1 MSRLRA
7 TTAGLEL
14 VDKAR
19 IRKGWNR
26 QSAIW
31 YIQANIGLSTLKRF
45 WKSDKSTDNGGHP
58 IGYDAFIAIVTAVGE
73 DWRKVAGFDD
83 ETQLSEETRLAAV
96 ETSTVPETP
105 VLVLHEM
112 PEPREIYGR
121 SEKELPQLINL
132 VAQSRLVFLWGMG
145 GIGKTALASQMVD
158 QLAYG
163 ICSQPVAFDRIIWR
177 GLSAGSNLDYFWTQ
191 LDVDLGITPKINL
204 HTARYDWTDPSRIVA
219 KFQAERT
226 LVVIDVVESNP
237 VERAEDIPAWEP
249 ADRGRYCEWFAQ
261 LSKPRHNSCILVLSR
276 EHSNEVQQ
284 LEGANPAV
292 RSLKLEGLKLGGIQL
307 LEQYNLKPE
316 TDAWRALIDLYRGNP
331 YALTMIAT
339 LIKDQFGGSARE
351 LLTTG
356 TLVLGKMESVI
367 AERIRHI
374 TPDEKKILTT
384 LARLKEPCDR
394 ATLWSELQ
402 NPTLETPSAAIS
414 QSTLIE
420 SIASLDR
427 KCLIEIMTEQEKV
440 LFTLQP
446 MVMKYVR
453 RNWA

>member
-1 MSRLRA
+1 MASLRA

-19 IRKGWNR
+19 IRKGWHR
-26 QSAIW
+26 QAAIW
-31 YIQANIGLSTLKRF
+31 HIQANVGLSTLKRF
-45 WKSDKSTDNGGHP
+45 WKSDRPKVMGGYG
-58 IGYDAFIAIVTAVGE
+58 ISYDAFVSIVSAVGE

-83 ETQLSEETRLAAV
+83 ETQLSEATRREAI
-96 ETSTVPETP
+96 ETSTLPETP
-105 VLVLHEM
+105 VLILHEM

-145 GIGKTALASQMVD
+145 GIGKTALAAQMVD

-163 ICSQPVAFDRIIWR
+163 ACAQPVAFDRIIWR
-177 GLSAGSNLDYFWTQ
+177 GLSAGSNLDHFWTQ
-191 LDVDLGITPKINL
+191 LDLDLGITPQLNL
-204 HTARYDWTDPSRIVA
+204 HTTRYDWTDPSRLVA

-249 ADRGRYCEWFAQ
+249 ADRARYCEWFAQ
-261 LSKPRHNSCILVLSR
+261 LSRPRHNSCILVLSR
-276 EHSNEVQQ
+276 EHYNEVQQ
-284 LEGANPAV
+284 LEGTHPAV

-356 TLVLGKMESVI
+356 TLVLGKMECVI

-374 TPDEKKILTT
+374 TPEEKTILTL

-394 ATLWSELQ
+394 ATLWAELQ
-402 NPTLETPSAAIS
+402 NQTLEPSSAKIS

-427 KCLIEIMTEQEKV
+427 KCLIEIMTEQENV

>member
-7 TTAGLEL
+7 TPAGLEL

-19 IRKGWNR
+19 RIRGWNR

-31 YIQANIGLSTLKRF
+31 YIQANVGLSTLKRF
-45 WKSDKSTDNGGHP
+45 WKPDKCP
-58 IGYDAFIAIVTAVGE
+58 ISYDAFVSIVEAVGE

-83 ETQLSEETRLAAV
+83 ETQLSEATRLAAI
-96 ETSTVPETP
+96 ETSTVPEIP
-105 VLVLHEM
+105 VLILHEM

-121 SEKELPQLINL
+121 TEKELPQLINL
-132 VAQSRLVFLWGMG
+132 VSQSRLVFLWGMG
-145 GIGKTALASQMVD
+145 GIGKTALAAQMVD

-163 ICSQPVAFDRIIWR
+163 TCSQPSAFDRIIWR
-177 GLSAGSNLDYFWTQ
+177 GLSAGSNLDHFWTQ
-191 LDVDLGITPKINL
+191 LDLDLGISPQINL

-219 KFQAERT
+219 KFQTERT

-276 EHSNEVQQ
+276 EHANEVQQ

-394 ATLWSELQ
+394 ATLWNELQ
-402 NPTLETPSAAIS
+402 NQTPAQTLETPSAAIS

-427 KCLIEIMTEQEKV
+427 KCLVEIMTEQEKV